1 MPAFQGM
8 VSVVAFPN
16 SPRMKT
22 KLSFVYK
29 DFVQYKKLLIAWCLL
44 CLASVNWPF
53 TDVLLSAC
61 SPSACHSL
69 MRPLQYAPSESIED
83 HGNLIKPGG
92 KVSD

>member
-8 VSVVAFPN
+8 VSRKVVAFLN

-29 DFVQYKKLLIAWCLL
+29 DFVQHKKLLVACRLL
-44 CLASVNWPF
+44 CVASVNGPF
-53 TDVLLSAC
+53 MDVVLSAC

-69 MRPLQYAPSESIED
+69 MRPLQLSPS
-83 HGNLIKPGG
+83 
-92 KVSD
+92 